1 MQNLQPFEEIHIPEP
16 PAVEPYEKFRG
27 AGVYADLLLD
37 HTFKKAFDPD
47 TQNKACLVELLNAV
61 LEGEIESPI
70 ADVKSRDKEVRNGSN
85 ENRVSVFDLHCTD
98 ERNRRFIVEVQIAKQ
113 ENIVNR
119 AIFYAAQDIVAQ
131 GERGV
136 GYRYSLDPVVTVVF
150 MEFECFG
157 DGRFLRT
164 ARLREGDG
172 TDVSRTLLFAFVE
185 LPKFKKT
192 EGELESTLDRGLFA
206 LKNIKRLR
214 EMPESYAGTP
224 FELLF
229 SVSKLSRLTKEEQK
243 MIDLEQKRKWDE
255 YAIRDYAVKTGIEE
269 GRKEGIKEG
278 IKEGL
283 EKGRAE
289 GRKVGERKA
298 SFKIAKALIE
308 KGISPEIVQ
317 STTGLSAEELR
328 ELT

>member
-1 MQNLQPFEEIHIPEP
+1 MEKKDSKKIEKIREKKTRD
-16 PAVEPYEKFRG
+16 VEPYDSFRG

-37 HTFKKAFDPD
+37 HTFKKAFSPD
-47 TQNKACLVELLNAV
+47 TRNKACLIELLNAV
-61 LEGEIESPI
+61 LEGELDGPI
-70 ADVKSRDKEVRNGSN
+70 ADVQSRDKEMRGGSS
-85 ENRVSVFDLHCTD
+85 ESRVSVFDLHCVD
-98 ERNRRFIVEVQIAKQ
+98 EVGRRFIVEVQIAKQ

-269 GRKEGIKEG
+269 GRKEGLEKG
-278 IKEGL
+278 LKKGL

-289 GRKVGERKA
+289 GRKEA
-298 SFKIAKALIE
+298 SDEIAKRLLAQGFPLAAIA
-308 KGISPEIVQ
+308 SA
-317 STTGLSAEELR
+317 TRLSAEELER
-328 ELT
+328 LA